1 MNTQLVRYY
10 DILGI
15 PHWLVDSHGTLMS
28 QMGVVVRSELDRVL
42 SFQSG
47 TQKMGGQN
55 QSLYLIDTQLE
66 TLLFVPKQDLQLSF

>member
-1 MNTQLVRYY
+1 
-10 DILGI
+10 
-15 PHWLVDSHGTLMS
+15 MS